1 MIFGG
6 FRTPMRRRFRA
17 APVIDS
23 GERRKPATGLVT
35 SELPAELEARIS
47 ALEASKEGPDFDR
60 LSWFW
65 MILFGIALPLI
76 LIVLGW
82 WI

>member
-1 MIFGG
+1 M
-6 FRTPMRRRFRA
+6 PMRRRFRA

-23 GERRKPATGLVT
+23 GERRTQATSL
-35 SELPAELEARIS
+35 SEMPAELEARIS
-47 ALEASKEGPDFDR
+47 ALEATAEGPDFDP

-76 LIVLGW
+76 LIILGW
-82 WI
+82 CL